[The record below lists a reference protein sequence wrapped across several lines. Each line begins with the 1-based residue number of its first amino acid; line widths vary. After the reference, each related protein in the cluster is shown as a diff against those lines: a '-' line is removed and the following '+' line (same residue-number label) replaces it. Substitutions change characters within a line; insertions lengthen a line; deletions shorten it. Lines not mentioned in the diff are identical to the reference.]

1 MHALATPVQQPHMR
15 SIVRE
20 REIMVGGEEWRQH
33 HTLKQQLL
41 DLSNHLKNCRTLQN
55 RGQHLFHTKT
65 FKNGEFLCS
74 RGCKVEKLAK
84 MWWCDFRE
92 QDLRQVILLCIN
104 CRYNAVHL
112 FFDLEHWPSYW
123 TPKRDWMMAMNSRI
137 FQFLQN
143 SPLHLHQVA
152 YS

>member
-1 MHALATPVQQPHMR
+1 MHALATPVQQPHKR

-41 DLSNHLKNCRTLQN
+41 DLSNHLKNCN
-55 RGQHLFHTKT
+55 FKT
-65 FKNGEFLCS
+65 EGNTCFIPKLSKMVNFFV
-74 RGCKVEKLAK
+74 VEELAK
-84 MWWCDFRE
+84 IWWCDFRE

-143 SPLHLHQVA
+143 SPLHLDQVA

>member
-1 MHALATPVQQPHMR
+1 MHALATPVQQPHKR

-41 DLSNHLKNCRTLQN
+41 DLSNHLKNCN
-55 RGQHLFHTKT
+55 FKT
-65 FKNGEFLCS
+65 EGNTCFIPKLSKMVNFFV
-74 RGCKVEKLAK
+74 VEELAK

-143 SPLHLHQVA
+143 SPLHLDQVA

>member
-1 MHALATPVQQPHMR
+1 MHALATPVQQPHKR

-41 DLSNHLKNCRTLQN
+41 DLSNHLKNCN
-55 RGQHLFHTKT
+55 FKT
-65 FKNGEFLCS
+65 EGNTCFIPKLSKMVNFFE
-74 RGCKVEKLAK
+74 VEELAK

-123 TPKRDWMMAMNSRI
+123 MPKRDWMMAMNSRI

-143 SPLHLHQVA
+143 SPLHLDQVA

>member
-1 MHALATPVQQPHMR
+1 MHALATPVQQPHKR

-41 DLSNHLKNCRTLQN
+41 DLSNHLKNCN
-55 RGQHLFHTKT
+55 FKT
-65 FKNGEFLCS
+65 EGNTCFIPKLSKMVNFFE
-74 RGCKVEKLAK
+74 VEELAK

-143 SPLHLHQVA
+143 SPLHLDQVA

>member
-1 MHALATPVQQPHMR
+1 MHALATPVQQPHKR

-41 DLSNHLKNCRTLQN
+41 DLSNHLKNCN
-55 RGQHLFHTKT
+55 FKT
-65 FKNGEFLCS
+65 EGNTCFIPKLSKMVNFFV
-74 RGCKVEKLAK
+74 VEELAK

-104 CRYNAVHL
+104 CRHNAVHL

-143 SPLHLHQVA
+143 SPLHLDQVA

>member
-1 MHALATPVQQPHMR
+1 MHALATPVQQPHKR

-41 DLSNHLKNCRTLQN
+41 DLSNHLKNCN
-55 RGQHLFHTKT
+55 FKT
-65 FKNGEFLCS
+65 EGNTCFIPKLSKMVNFFV
-74 RGCKVEKLAK
+74 VEELAK

-104 CRYNAVHL
+104 CRYNARHL

-143 SPLHLHQVA
+143 SPLHLDQVA

>member
-1 MHALATPVQQPHMR
+1 MHALATPVQQPHKR

-41 DLSNHLKNCRTLQN
+41 DLNNHLKNCN
-55 RGQHLFHTKT
+55 FKT
-65 FKNGEFLCS
+65 EGNTCFIPKLSKMVNFFV
-74 RGCKVEKLAK
+74 VEELAK

-143 SPLHLHQVA
+143 SPLHLDQVA